1 MLIIFLSLFT
11 MIIQTTRSL
20 KGFTLLAALLLL
32 LGTVV
37 RRGLAEPDA
46 KAVSV
51 TVTAGG
57 EVPLPCG
64 GLGALSPGALVTWEW
79 RPRAPWCVGTD
90 GGRLLEIS
98 NKDGRKVVSD
108 QFRGR
113 VLVHPQLIKRGDYTV
128 RLREVRA
135 SDAGDYTCLNQ
146 ATGLHR
152 AIRLFVNAGCTS
164 NLLLEANPWEGVA
177 EGDPVTLA
185 CSYCGSKP
193 SEPRVRWLAAG
204 VPVKSG
210 SDIHISAD
218 GKTLNIRAATLA
230 HRARWACII
239 GKKESA
245 VAEFCLDVVEYGTT
259 PTHRDSEE
267 GAEDDDDDDND
278 DDDEEG
284 EDDPDDREGDK
295 DKRGNEHRVE
305 REPTQRQDT
314 APNAVSEHRESF
326 STAAS
331 VTQALDNLGNSAAVS
346 LSSHD
351 PKSLVTSQAEVPRG
365 GPKGP
370 SSPPPPPHAP
380 QNEPPRHP
388 LARTERP
395 QPEETQV
402 SINSRFSNAE
412 RSPQSAESWQGP
424 VFFACVGAGAV
435 AIVAAIVVVTVLLWR
450 WGACGGKKESRQV
463 AKSGEERTN
472 HGADGAT
479 TELPIDEAGKEGPRE
494 ETEAAVAVCP
504 EGQDAPEIPSSP
516 APDASAEA

>member
-1 MLIIFLSLFT
+1 MNATSLRAVSF
-11 MIIQTTRSL
+11 SAAP
-20 KGFTLLAALLLL
+20 LLPLLLL
-32 LGTVV
+32 LCTVV

-57 EVPLPCG
+57 EVPLPCR

-79 RPRAPWCVGTD
+79 RPRAPWCVRTD

-193 SEPRVRWLAAG
+193 VEPRVRWLAAG

-267 GAEDDDDDDND
+267 GSEDDDDDDNDD

-314 APNAVSEHRESF
+314 APNAVSEHRERPRCH
-326 STAAS
+326 
-331 VTQALDNLGNSAAVS
+331 AV
-346 LSSHD
+346 
-351 PKSLVTSQAEVPRG
+351 APRRH
-365 GPKGP
+365 
-370 SSPPPPPHAP
+370 PPHAP

-450 WGACGGKKESRQV
+450 WGACG
-463 AKSGEERTN
+463 
-472 HGADGAT
+472 
-479 TELPIDEAGKEGPRE
+479 DEAGKEGPRE

>member
-1 MLIIFLSLFT
+1 MADISAP
-11 MIIQTTRSL
+11 
-20 KGFTLLAALLLL
+20 LLPLLLL
-32 LGTVV
+32 LCTVV

-57 EVPLPCG
+57 EVPLPCR

-79 RPRAPWCVGTD
+79 RPRAPWCVRTD

-193 SEPRVRWLAAG
+193 VEPRVRWLAAG

-267 GAEDDDDDDND
+267 GSEDDDDDDNDD

-365 GPKGP
+365 GP
-370 SSPPPPPHAP
+370 SSPPATRAPKRTATPPP
-380 QNEPPRHP
+380 
-388 LARTERP
+388 
-395 QPEETQV
+395 
-402 SINSRFSNAE
+402 
-412 RSPQSAESWQGP
+412 
-424 VFFACVGAGAV
+424 
-435 AIVAAIVVVTVLLWR
+435 
-450 WGACGGKKESRQV
+450 
-463 AKSGEERTN
+463 RTN
-472 HGADGAT
+472 GAT
-479 TELPIDEAGKEGPRE
+479 TTGGDAGVDKQPVFERGEEPTERRVLAGPCVLCLRWCRSGGHCGGHRGGHG
-494 ETEAAVAVCP
+494 AAVAMGGVWRK
-504 EGQDAPEIPSSP
+504 ERKQ
-516 APDASAEA
+516 ASCQKWRREDKPWCRWCNNGTPH